1 MSENFMDKA
10 LSEWMERN
18 AESVEAIYVGRV
30 EWQALMNHP
39 NGLHGCNYDPAT
51 DQRSYFGLPVFLVA
65 QATHLRIV
73 HKKDAK

>member
-1 MSENFMDKA
+1 MDKA

-30 EWQALMNHP
+30 EWQALIDHP
-39 NGLHGCNYDPAT
+39 NGAGLKYDAET